1 MLPSNND
8 SIAALTQGHQET
20 AGSFL
25 EPEQL
30 GQSLL
35 KLSPIPS
42 LPELPVSHSQ
52 SPIPAC
58 VRAVQLA
65 APLLLPKAHVL

>member
-1 MLPSNND
+1 MLLSNND
-8 SIAALTQGHQET
+8 IIAALTQGHQET

-25 EPEQL
+25 GPGQL

-35 KLSPIPS
+35 KLTIPS
-42 LPELPVSHSQ
+42 LPELSVSHSQ